1 MIHHLQDTISA
12 PFQAKTAAAGIRAF
26 TFFNRLKAYSL
37 PNGPVLRNL
46 FANSINSTYFRGI
59 T

>member
-12 PFQAKTAAAGIRAF
+12 PFQAKTAAAGI
-26 TFFNRLKAYSL
+26 RLKAYSL

>member
-46 FANSINSTYFRGI
+46 LG
-59 T
+59 

>member
-12 PFQAKTAAAGIRAF
+12 PFQAKTAAAGTQAF

-37 PNGPVLRNL
+37 PNGPVLR
-46 FANSINSTYFRGI
+46 ANSINSTYFRGI

>member
-12 PFQAKTAAAGIRAF
+12 PFQAKTAAAGTQAF

-37 PNGPVLRNL
+37 PNVQILLIQLTFAALLNL
-46 FANSINSTYFRGI
+46 N
-59 T
+59 